1 MGLKMK
7 IIILTAISLMCASL
21 AFAEL
26 YPEFEGYYT
35 KDSDNMTEAQN
46 VLSVNDLIGKKT
58 AVGLLAGFSNYTDPT
73 RSEFT
78 RSYQLR
84 YTNAALSRWSV
95 TAQAGMLEYLKTSM
109 SVYSGNAV
117 YEHPGGFRL
126 ETTIDKSLL
135 DTFAAFDNDISVTT
149 LSSTADFLLTNKIT
163 LIAGADSRSF
173 SDGNERLGLI
183 AKGILMLPIEGL
195 SLQVWHRQFRDT
207 KLDPGGY
214 FNPVTINFQRYLL
227 SYRKGLIKHI
237 RLSIKAGPGTQQVND
252 DQRTNTVYLEAG
264 LEKNIRAGLSF
275 SASYIYT
282 DSYIDNSLLS
292 YKINILSCKFTY
304 IF

>member
-7 IIILTAISLMCASL
+7 IIILTAIALLCASS
-21 AFAEL
+21 AFAEF

-35 KDSDNMTEAQN
+35 NDSDNMTEAQN
-46 VLSVNDLIGKKT
+46 VLSVNDFIGKKT
-58 AVGLLAGFSNYTDPT
+58 AVGLLAGFSNYSDPT
-73 RSEFT
+73 RTENTQSI
-78 RSYQLR
+78 QLR
-84 YTNAALSRWSV
+84 YTNAALSRWSLS
-95 TAQAGMLEYLKTSM
+95 AQAGMLEYLKRSM
-109 SVYSGNAV
+109 SVYGGNAV

-126 ETTIDKSLL
+126 ETTVDKSLL

-149 LSSTADFLLTNKIT
+149 LSSTADFPLSNKIT
-163 LIAGADSRSF
+163 LIAGGDSRSF

-183 AKGILMLPIEGL
+183 GKGIFLLPVEGL

-207 KLDPGGY
+207 KLDSDGY

-237 RLSIKAGPGTQQVND
+237 RLSLKAGPGTQQVND
-252 DQRTNTVYLEAG
+252 EQRTNTIYLEAG
-264 LEKNIRAGLSF
+264 LEKQIRSGLSF

-304 IF
+304 LF